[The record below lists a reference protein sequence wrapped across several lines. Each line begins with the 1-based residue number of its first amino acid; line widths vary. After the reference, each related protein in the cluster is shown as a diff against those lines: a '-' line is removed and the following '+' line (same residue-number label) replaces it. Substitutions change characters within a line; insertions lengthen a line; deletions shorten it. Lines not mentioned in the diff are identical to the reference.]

1 MWHMAVFERV
11 VWKWHFQ
18 TLPPLGWLTAVVFAL
33 CSSAAI
39 WVRCSIQPSLP
50 LVLLCR
56 FGVSVSQKLC
66 STIHTAVWMRRSWAN
81 SPHPSQYESLGGSEG
96 WNFTPGDDTP
106 LELVSRGHYWRTELV
121 WTDKPAVCI
130 KGVSI
135 RQSDNCTGPSLNLIK
150 RNVPQS
156 NVTEPN
162 NSNVVTVTVFG
173 NLGEEKKIH
182 RYTWRSVCPP
192 ACPTDSSSHFCP
204 KNSVSHPQ
212 KTFAHQVPP
221 SHKWVRQLQ
230 VHWWQLCNY
239 VI

>member
-1 MWHMAVFERV
+1 MNRCTRRSQKKKESLLPLEPFTVISIHFTDLVWFPLILHNSFMWHMAVFERV

-135 RQSDNCTGPSLNLIK
+135 RQSDNYTGHSLN
-150 RNVPQS
+150 
-156 NVTEPN
+156 
-162 NSNVVTVTVFG
+162 
-173 NLGEEKKIH
+173 
-182 RYTWRSVCPP
+182 
-192 ACPTDSSSHFCP
+192 
-204 KNSVSHPQ
+204 
-212 KTFAHQVPP
+212 
-221 SHKWVRQLQ
+221 
-230 VHWWQLCNY
+230 
-239 VI
+239 